1 MAGCGGKKMAY
12 GGKVKKKMQEGGR
25 VKKTN
30 ELTGEAKEK
39 ARKTFAGEKKGLAGR
54 LDRFLKGVKERRAEA
69 DKKMSDRAKAKRDQ
83 AKGITAVPG
92 TMKGE
97 QVDTTKGPNMNRG
110 TKPKKETGSMPAP
123 RPRPESKVMYEEEA
137 LKIGPNMS
145 KVNKPEKEKFD
156 RMAAARNQQ
165 RMAQKSMGFK
175 KGGSVKRNMRDG
187 CAVRG
192 KTKGK
197 MC

>member
-83 AKGITAVPG
+83 AKGKTAVPG

-110 TKPKKETGSMPAP
+110 TKPKK
-123 RPRPESKVMYEEEA
+123 KQV
-137 LKIGPNMS
+137 LCQHQ
-145 KVNKPEKEKFD
+145 D
-156 RMAAARNQQ
+156 LDQNQKLC
-165 RMAQKSMGFK
+165 MK
-175 KGGSVKRNMRDG
+175 KKL
-187 CAVRG
+187 
-192 KTKGK
+192 
-197 MC
+197 